1 MDSLVN
7 LLLVVV
13 LFGLTLGL
21 VNRFLPMPPL
31 IKSLLNLLVFVIL
44 VIYIL
49 QYFGVVP
56 NVLPMAHWYPL
67 QVHPQ

>member
-13 LFGLTLGL
+13 LFGLILGL
-21 VNRFLPMPPL
+21 VNRFLPMLPL
-31 IKSLLNLLVFVIL
+31 IKSLLNLLVFVVL

-49 QYFGVVP
+49 QYFGVIP
-56 NVLPMAHWYPL
+56 NVLPIVHWYPL
-67 QVHPQ
+67 QSQPQ